1 MSSTNFLEN
10 EILDHVLGEG
20 ARNFTPSTT
29 LHIGLFTAVA
39 DGEAGTVTEV
49 SGNGYART
57 AVNFNT
63 AASGSAT
70 NDGDVTFPAASGGSW
85 GTITH
90 IGVYSASTGGD
101 LYFYGSLSASKTV
114 DDGDIFQIS
123 DTNLSISLD

>member
-1 MSSTNFLEN
+1 MSATNFLEN
-10 EILDHVLGEG
+10 EILDHILGEG

-57 AVNFNT
+57 AVSFNA

-90 IGVYSASTGGD
+90 IGIYSASSGGD
-101 LYFYGSLSASKTV
+101 LYLVGSLSASKTV

-123 DTNLSISLD
+123 DSNLSISLD